1 MKGERKIVSGLN
13 DVLAN
18 QLISINQT
26 FLHSRILNDWGITR
40 FGEKEYKKSIQ
51 DMKQADHL
59 IARILFLEGL
69 PNMQQLGRLRI
80 GENPEDILK
89 CELDLALD
97 MRNSL
102 AEVIK
107 LSEEEHDYVSRLL
120 LVNNLEDE
128 EKFIDWIEEQET
140 LIELTGLPNFIQ
152 SQS

>member
-26 FLHSRILNDWGITR
+26 FLHSRILNDWGIAR

-128 EKFIDWIEEQET
+128 E
-140 LIELTGLPNFIQ
+140 
-152 SQS
+152 